1 MRYQTA
7 PRPVLNAKGSLRQT
21 IEVLDV
27 AVNLIRDSR
36 PKIPN
41 VRLIAIDGPSG
52 SGKTDFAAALAN
64 KLQAS
69 VIHLDEI
76 YRGWDGLAET
86 IGLIVEFIGEP
97 LANRKP
103 IKIPTWDWHNSAPG
117 PLKEIP
123 TKTHIIIEGVGSG
136 SLPVARFLTTLIW
149 LDAPEKIRKERA
161 LARDGETFAQHWD
174 AWAASEQALWESD
187 DPKVRA
193 DLNFDTAE
201 FTLS

>member
-1 MRYQTA
+1 M
-7 PRPVLNAKGSLRQT
+7 
-21 IEVLDV
+21 
-27 AVNLIRDSR
+27 NLIRDSR

-52 SGKTDFAAALAN
+52 SGKTDFAVALAN
-64 KLQAS
+64 KLRAS

-86 IGLIVEFIGEP
+86 IGLIVEFVGEP
-97 LANRKP
+97 LANKKP
-103 IKIPTWDWHNSAPG
+103 IKIPTWDWPNAAPG
-117 PLKEIP
+117 PLKDIP

-161 LARDGETFAQHWD
+161 LARDGEVFAQHWD
-174 AWAASEQALWESD
+174 SWAASEQALWRSD
-187 DPKVRA
+187 DPKPRA
-193 DLNFDTAE
+193 DLIFDTTK
-201 FTLS
+201 FSLS